1 MTKQKFL
8 NCADKNEKRAIKFIT
23 EQENE
28 QYQCHYQFVALN
40 VNDASKTAVF
50 RSNAEDVLSNLNKD
64 YLNEEYNRYMCI
76 NPLKT
81 SVVSDKEFYDK
92 IEIGFSTSGL

>member
-8 NCADKNEKRAIKFIT
+8 NCADKIEKRAIKFIT

-40 VNDASKTAVF
+40 VNDSSKTAVF
-50 RSNAEDVLSNLNKD
+50 MSNAKDVLSNLNKD

-81 SVVSDKEFYDK
+81 SVVSDK
-92 IEIGFSTSGL
+92 

>member
-40 VNDASKTAVF
+40 VNDSSKTAVF
-50 RSNAEDVLSNLNKD
+50 RSNAKDVLSNLNKD
-64 YLNEEYNRYMCI
+64 YLNEE
-76 NPLKT
+76 
-81 SVVSDKEFYDK
+81 
-92 IEIGFSTSGL
+92 